1 MATAIAVIRTAVA
14 LLFTCV
20 LTPLGA
26 LIGFPATWI
35 SGSAN
40 LLYAI
45 AMWITRNGLRLAGV
59 RVDVE
64 GRDKDKIDPAGT
76 YIFMCNHV
84 SNLDPPVLLTRLPR
98 RTSVLVK
105 KELFQVPLL
114 GRAMRLGD
122 LVSVDRSN
130 REAAVESMHEAE
142 EVMKR
147 GLNMTLFPEGTRSRD
162 GRLLPFKKGPFY
174 LAMDSGFPVV
184 PVTVLGSEN
193 LMTKGSLLI
202 RPGRVRLVFHAP
214 VLPAKFADKEDLI
227 LAVRREIAS
236 ALPAALREANLDAP
250 S

>member
-14 LLFTCV
+14 LLFTCI
-20 LTPLGA
+20 LMPLGA

-35 SGSAN
+35 TGSAN
-40 LLYAI
+40 LLYSI
-45 AMWITRNGLRLAGV
+45 AMWITRNGLRLAGLS
-59 RVDVE
+59 VDVE
-64 GRDKDKIDPAGT
+64 GRDEDKIDPAGT

-84 SNLDPPVLLTRLPR
+84 SNLDPPILLTRLPR

-105 KELFQVPLL
+105 KELFQVPVL

-147 GLNMTLFPEGTRSRD
+147 GLNMTVFPEGTRSRD

-227 LAVRREIAS
+227 QAVRREIAS
-236 ALPAALREANLDAP
+236 ALPPALREANLDAP
-250 S
+250 A

>member
-14 LLFTCV
+14 LLFTCI

-35 SGSAN
+35 TGSAN

-45 AMWITRNGLRLAGV
+45 AMWITHNGLRLAGLS
-59 RVDVE
+59 VDVE
-64 GRDKDKIDPAGT
+64 GKDKIDPAGT

-105 KELFQVPLL
+105 KELFQVPVL

-147 GLNMTLFPEGTRSRD
+147 GLNMTVFPEGTRSRD

-174 LAMDSGFPVV
+174 LAMDSGVPVV

-193 LMTKGSLLI
+193 LMMKGSLLI

-214 VLPAKFADKEDLI
+214 ISPAKFADKEDLI
-227 LAVRREIAS
+227 QAVRREIAS
-236 ALPAALREANLDAP
+236 ALPPALREANLDAP
-250 S
+250 A